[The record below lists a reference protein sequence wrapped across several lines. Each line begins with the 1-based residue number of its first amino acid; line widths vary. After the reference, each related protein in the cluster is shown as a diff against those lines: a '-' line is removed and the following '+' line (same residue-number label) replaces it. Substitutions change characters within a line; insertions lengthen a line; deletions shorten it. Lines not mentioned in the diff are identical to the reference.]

1 MNFIFYGKQ
10 KKNDM
15 QDYLVFAVL
24 NLITLYALSFTN
36 SSSVHS
42 SVNDLNLDHWPQI
55 NPDVFFTSLSAGE
68 DILHI
73 ISSHARVSN

>member
-1 MNFIFYGKQ
+1 
-10 KKNDM
+10 M

-24 NLITLYALSFTN
+24 NLINLYALSFTN

-55 NPDVFFTSLSAGE
+55 NPEVFFTSLSAGE